1 MLAPPVRLSLPDG
14 LMLPPPF
21 NDPEY
26 ELPPMVKFDGL
37 PPFIT
42 LRIDDEGD
50 DDELLLLLLPLVRS
64 DEGVVRGGGVGLLLL
79 LFGSMLGGF
88 ISITF

>member
-1 MLAPPVRLSLPDG
+1 
-14 LMLPPPF
+14 MLPPPF

-42 LRIDDEGD
+42 LRIDDDEGD

-64 DEGVVRGGGVGLLLL
+64 DEGVVRGGGVGLLL
-79 LFGSMLGGF
+79 FGSMLGGF